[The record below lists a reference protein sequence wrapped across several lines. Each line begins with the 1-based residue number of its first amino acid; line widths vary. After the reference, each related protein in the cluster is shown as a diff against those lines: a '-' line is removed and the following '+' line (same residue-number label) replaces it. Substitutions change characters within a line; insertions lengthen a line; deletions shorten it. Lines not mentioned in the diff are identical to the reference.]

1 MNLLV
6 LLLSLTLCNSILAKK
21 ISSKW
26 SVKSN
31 IKTPESV
38 YYASEI
44 KQIFVSSIDGEG
56 TKKDGRGHISLLSS
70 SGKVINSKWVSGLNA
85 PKGMRS
91 AKGIL
96 WVSDIDELV
105 KIDIAS
111 AKVIKKYQIVGAK
124 FLNDIALNTNGDVYV
139 SDTLTSKIHL
149 LRDGKL
155 SIFVEGDKYES
166 PNGLLVVGDELY
178 VAAWGLTTD
187 WSTTTFGRLYSI
199 NLLSKKIS
207 YISKTAL
214 GNLDGLELSNSGEF
228 IVSDWSAGVVYKIK
242 KDGKTVLFYKGKKG
256 LADIGWIPETGS
268 LLIPYMNDNEI
279 LGF

>member
-1 MNLLV
+1 MGQW
-6 LLLSLTLCNSILAKK
+6 
-21 ISSKW
+21 SKC
-26 SVKSN
+26 
-31 IKTPESV
+31 
-38 YYASEI
+38 
-44 KQIFVSSIDGEG
+44 
-56 TKKDGRGHISLLSS
+56 TKR
-70 SGKVINSKWVSGLNA
+70 
-85 PKGMRS
+85 P

-105 KIDIAS
+105 KIDIVS

-124 FLNDIALNTNGDVYV
+124 FLNDIALNTNVDVYV

-149 LRDGKL
+149 LRDDKL

-187 WSTTTFGRLYSI
+187 RSTTISGRLYNI

-207 YISKTAL
+207 YISKTPL

-242 KDGKTVLFYKGKKG
+242 KDGKTVLLYKGKKG
-256 LADIGWIPETGS
+256 LADIGWIPETDS